1 MKYRHEMKFL
11 VSEGELEIL
20 HYRLL
25 PVMKKD
31 MHQKGNSYLIR
42 SMYFDDI
49 NDGCKKEN
57 EDGVD
62 NRRKF
67 RIRLYDGRID
77 VLHLEKKEKCRGM
90 TRKNSADIARYDCEK
105 YMNGEIP
112 VYRPNMTGIEKE
124 LYSEAM
130 TCRMMP
136 KCIVEYERSA
146 YIDPRGNVRITF
158 DRNIAGCEKVNSF
171 FDEKIYKIPVLPKGQ
186 HILEVK
192 YDEFLPQYLAE
203 LLEIGTLQQTSF
215 SKYYY
220 VREALN

>member
-1 MKYRHEMKFL
+1 MKFL

-49 NDGCKKEN
+49 NDSCKKEN

-112 VYRPNMTGIEKE
+112 V
-124 LYSEAM
+124 
-130 TCRMMP
+130 
-136 KCIVEYERSA
+136 
-146 YIDPRGNVRITF
+146 
-158 DRNIAGCEKVNSF
+158 DRKSV
-171 FDEKIYKIPVLPKGQ
+171 V
-186 HILEVK
+186 
-192 YDEFLPQYLAE
+192 
-203 LLEIGTLQQTSF
+203 
-215 SKYYY
+215 
-220 VREALN
+220 